1 MSTKVSSGEYA
12 AKGLVGLGVPQAN
25 PTVEQ
30 ESFALRPDGISIV
43 TSRLTSS
50 APDIKQ
56 RLLEYIERTP
66 DYAGQ
71 FDDLKIDCFGIACTG
86 SSYLLGAERE
96 AELMQTFT
104 AELGYPVITAAM
116 AIDESLTMLGARTI
130 GIVSPYP
137 DWLAEQA
144 EQYWSTRG
152 YSVQELRSVPMQG
165 ANIHSIYALSSA
177 DAIVA
182 ALQLP
187 LGDIDAVLFTG
198 TGMPSLGAINQVARH
213 SGIPVM
219 SSNLCLLT
227 ALARRLNVTNLPLLQ
242 ITPGL
247 DTRTL

>member
-1 MSTKVSSGEYA
+1 MSEKITSGEYGT
-12 AKGLVGLGVPQAN
+12 KGLIGLGVPQAN

-56 RLLEYIERTP
+56 RLFDYIERTP

-71 FDDLKIDCFGIACTG
+71 FDDLEIDCFGIACTG

-96 AELMQTFT
+96 AKMMDGFMKES
-104 AELGYPVITAAM
+104 GYPITTAAL
-116 AIDESLTMLGARTI
+116 AIDESLTMLGAKRI

-137 DWLAEQA
+137 DWLAELA
-144 EQYWSTRG
+144 KVYWTSRG
-152 YSVQELRSVPMQG
+152 YSVEALRAVSTQG
-165 ANIHSIYALSSA
+165 SNIHSIYALSSQ
-177 DAIVA
+177 DAVTE

-187 LGDIDAVLFTG
+187 LNELDAVLFTG
-198 TGMPSLGAINQVARH
+198 TGMPSLGAINPLTQHA
-213 SGIPVM
+213 GIPVM

-227 ALARRLNVTNLPLLQ
+227 ALARKLNVTTLPLLP
-242 ITPGL
+242 IAPDLNTSSL
-247 DTRTL
+247 